1 MSSIRPTTMMKLHMM
16 SKGSDME
23 ALAVKLLKPK
33 GLPPVTPNWLTS
45 MPSWPRKSPPR
56 MNPPWLPSRRK
67 RLPWKPRWLI

>member
-1 MSSIRPTTMMKLHMM
+1 MSSTRPTTMMKLHMM

-45 MPSWPRKSPPR
+45 MPRELGS
-56 MNPPWLPSRRK
+56 MTLPALS
-67 RLPWKPRWLI
+67 